1 VVFFKIL
8 NVCFCRR
15 RLWHGSQSM
24 CEESMCEEDVQSER
38 LADEA
43 FGVIVTVFLSVH
55 YAFRPWLLVS
65 FFFFFVHAAKN
76 SGARATAIIIL
87 AKDRRL
93 SEIGVKRGK

>member
-1 VVFFKIL
+1 MVSFKIL
-8 NVCFCRR
+8 NFCFCRRRRRR
-15 RLWHGSQSM
+15 RLWHGRQ
-24 CEESMCEEDVQSER
+24 SMCEEDVQSER
-38 LADEA
+38 FADEA

-65 FFFFFVHAAKN
+65 FFFFFLHAAKN

-93 SEIGVKRGK
+93 SEIGVRRGK

>member
-1 VVFFKIL
+1 MVFFKIL

-15 RLWHGSQSM
+15 RLWHGRQ
-24 CEESMCEEDVQSER
+24 SMCEEDVQSER

-65 FFFFFVHAAKN
+65 FFFFLLHGAKN
-76 SGARATAIIIL
+76 SGARATATIKS
-87 AKDRRL
+87 AKDRRV
-93 SEIGVKRGK
+93 SEIGVRRGK